1 MKIQVNTDKNI
12 NGKESL
18 ANYVKATIE
27 ENLSRFDESITRV
40 DVHLSD
46 DNGNKEGAADKRC
59 LIEVKAE
66 NIPSVAVSTVED
78 TLHKAINGA
87 IEKMKKTLAGKL
99 DKLHENKR

>member
-18 ANYVKATIE
+18 VNYVKATVE
-27 ENLSRFDESITRV
+27 ENLNRFDESITRV

-46 DNGNKEGAADKRC
+46 DNGNKAGAADKRC

-66 NIPSVAVSTVED
+66 GIPAVAVSTVEE
-78 TLHKAINGA
+78 TLHNAINVA
-87 IEKMKKTLAGKL
+87 IEKMKKTLSNKL
-99 DKLHENKR
+99 EKLQENRK

>member
-18 ANYVKATIE
+18 ANYVKTTIE
-27 ENLSRFDESITRV
+27 ENLNRFDELITRV

-46 DNGNKEGAADKRC
+46 DNANKEGAADKRC

-66 NIPSVAVSTVED
+66 NIPSVAVSTVEE
-78 TLHKAINGA
+78 TLHKAINVA
-87 IEKMKKTLAGKL
+87 IEKMKKTLSSKL
-99 DKLHENKR
+99 EKLHDNKR